1 MNLTVNGILQTL
13 PERTTLAELMEQED
27 AASRGSA
34 AAVDGVVVPRGSWEA
49 FVLSDGSAVEV
60 LTAVQGG

>member
-1 MNLTVNGILQTL
+1 MNLTVNGIPRTF
-13 PERTTLAELMEQED
+13 PERMKLAELMLREN

-49 FVLSDGSAVEV
+49 FLLADGSSVEI

>member
-1 MNLTVNGILQTL
+1 MK
-13 PERTTLAELMEQED
+13 LAELMLREN

-49 FVLSDGSAVEV
+49 FLLADGSSVEI

>member
-1 MNLTVNGILQTL
+1 MNLTVNGTPLTL
-13 PERTTLAELMEQED
+13 PERTTLAELMVREN

-34 AAVDGVVVPRGSWEA
+34 AAVNGVVVPRVSWDA
-49 FVLSDGSAVEV
+49 FVLAEGSSVEV

>member
-1 MNLTVNGILQTL
+1 MNLTVNGIPRTF
-13 PERTTLAELMEQED
+13 PECMTLAELMLREN
-27 AASRGSA
+27 ASSRGSA

-49 FVLSDGSAVEV
+49 FLLADGSSVEI

>member
-1 MNLTVNGILQTL
+1 MNLTVNGIPRMF
-13 PERTTLAELMEQED
+13 PERMTLAELMLREN

-34 AAVDGVVVPRGSWEA
+34 AAFDGVVVPRGSWEA
-49 FVLSDGSAVEV
+49 FLLADGSSVEI